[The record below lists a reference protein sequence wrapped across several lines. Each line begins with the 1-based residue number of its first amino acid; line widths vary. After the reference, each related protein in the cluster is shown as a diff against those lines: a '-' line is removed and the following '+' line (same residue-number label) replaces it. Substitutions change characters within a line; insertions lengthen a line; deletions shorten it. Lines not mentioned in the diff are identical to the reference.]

1 MLSLPPPPP
10 RGHPTC
16 GGPRRASVSA
26 VQKGGSSARDAPVHI
41 LQRSSA
47 SAPLLLRPP
56 RRCDVRRCRRVV
68 AGHVPAARPRS
79 KRVVHTFSF
88 VFVHA
93 QPAVRALAVL
103 GAAAVD
109 AAPPALHA
117 LGDTFAADGFFAPEA
132 NLFCER
138 VAQVVAPEQMD
149 FDAQSGGRRPGAE
162 DEVDCAHRQGSC
174 SAANAQRSAAAALR
188 PQASCALGSLRDT
201 AYGFSI
207 LFDPLSIHCAAGRAE
222 LRSLRCSSSN

>member
-1 MLSLPPPPP
+1 MP
-10 RGHPTC
+10 GVAPT
-16 GGPRRASVSA
+16 GTR
-26 VQKGGSSARDAPVHI
+26 
-41 LQRSSA
+41 
-47 SAPLLLRPP
+47 APLLLRPP

-117 LGDTFAADGFFAPEA
+117 LGDTLGDA
-132 NLFCER
+132 
-138 VAQVVAPEQMD
+138 VVGNAL
-149 FDAQSGGRRPGAE
+149 
-162 DEVDCAHRQGSC
+162 DE
-174 SAANAQRSAAAALR
+174 
-188 PQASCALGSLRDT
+188 ALGD
-201 AYGFSI
+201 A
-207 LFDPLSIHCAAGRAE
+207 LSATLGDVLGDVRIRSEFVTGR
-222 LRSLRCSSSN
+222 